1 MKKYFNQ
8 INDDLWDTHIGN
20 DLSFATELLSDDE
33 VVAIPTETVYGLAG
47 NAFSK
52 KAINKIYKI
61 KKRPFSNPLIVHV
74 ADISMIN
81 EIAKDIPEI
90 AWELLKK
97 FSPGPLTVLLPKK
110 ETILDEVTSG
120 LKDVAI
126 RIPNHQLTLELL
138 QKLDFPLVAPSA
150 NPYGYISPTKPSH
163 VHKQLGS
170 KIPYILDGGSC
181 DKGIESTVVGF
192 ENGKIIIYRLGAISL
207 EMIAEVSKEVIIRD
221 TEEEKPLSP
230 GMVPHHYSPHTK
242 LILTDK
248 PEEIVKFYKDDEVA
262 FIGFKNK
269 LNCIPDENQLVLSS
283 DGNLNEAAQNLY
295 HALHL
300 MDDKNLKVIVAEKMP
315 NEGIGKSINDR
326 LTRASHNKKE

>member
-1 MKKYFNQ
+1 MKKYSNQ
-8 INDDLWDTHIGN
+8 INDELWDTQIGN
-20 DLSFATELLSDDE
+20 DLSFAVELLSDDE

-52 KAINKIYKI
+52 KAINKIYQI

-74 ADISMIN
+74 ADVTKIN
-81 EIAKDIPEI
+81 EIAKDIPKI
-90 AWELLKK
+90 ALELLEK

-110 ETILDEVTSG
+110 ATILDEVTAG

-126 RIPNHQLTLELL
+126 RIPNHQLTIELL
-138 QKLDFPLVAPSA
+138 KKLDFPLVAPSA

-163 VHKQLGS
+163 VYKQLGS

-192 ENGKIIIYRLGAISL
+192 ENGKIIIYRLGVISL
-207 EMIAEVSKEVIIRD
+207 EMIAEVSKDVIIRD
-221 TEEEKPLSP
+221 TEKEKPLSP

-248 PEEIVKFYKDDEVA
+248 PEEVVKFYKVDEVA

-269 LNCIPDENQLVLSS
+269 LKVIPAENQLVLSC

-300 MDDKNLKVIVAEKMP
+300 MDDKNLKVIIAEKMP

-326 LTRASHNKKE
+326 LTRASHHKKE